1 MTVQTWGVVK
11 AVKAQYVHPHY
22 PKEANSLKKV
32 GQVVVQMNL
41 QLEGK
46 VFNPPDIFPLIS
58 IVNKSC
64 NIERCVNTILPIIQ
78 NLIVS

>member
-1 MTVQTWGVVK
+1 MTQAHAWGTG
-11 AVKAQYVHPHY
+11 AI
-22 PKEANSLKKV
+22 
-32 GQVVVQMNL
+32 
-41 QLEGK
+41 QLEAK